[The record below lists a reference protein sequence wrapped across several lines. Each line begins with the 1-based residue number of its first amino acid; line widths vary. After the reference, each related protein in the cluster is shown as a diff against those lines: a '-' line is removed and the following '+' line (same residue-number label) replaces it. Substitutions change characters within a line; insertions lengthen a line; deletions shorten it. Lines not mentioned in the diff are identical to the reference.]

1 MVEVEVK
8 KASSMM
14 AIGEWG
20 SMVIGI
26 ARTRKFVW
34 SLLFIGA
41 LAIVIVSQY
50 GHRAKI
56 RAAIVDSARLMHSSA
71 SRLWM
76 TDQQKKSYENL
87 VSYDKILGDDVEEM
101 TTTTATRTPVSYAIY
116 AAHTP
121 NGKVLKFILLNNF
134 CSSLICIT
142 NYCIQ
147 K

>member
-8 KASSMM
+8 KASSSMM

-20 SMVIGI
+20 SIVLGI

-41 LAIVIVSQY
+41 FAIVIVSQY

-87 VSYDKILGDDVEEM
+87 VSYNKILSDDVEEM

-121 NGKVLKFILLNNF
+121 NGKVLKF
-134 CSSLICIT
+134 S
-142 NYCIQ
+142 
-147 K
+147 